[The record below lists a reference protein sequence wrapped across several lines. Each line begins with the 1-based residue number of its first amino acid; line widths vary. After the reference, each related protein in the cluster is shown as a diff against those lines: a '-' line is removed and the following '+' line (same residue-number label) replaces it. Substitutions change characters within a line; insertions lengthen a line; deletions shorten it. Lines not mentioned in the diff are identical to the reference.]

1 MKTMRVVNI
10 FYEGNF
16 GILNY
21 FTYLCT
27 AFLES
32 VFFHLLDS
40 IKRRLKCRANRA
52 FHTGHGGKN
61 DVS

>member
-1 MKTMRVVNI
+1 MMVVNI
-10 FYEGNF
+10 LYEEIF
-16 GILNY
+16 GSLNY
-21 FTYLCT
+21 FAYFCT
-27 AFLES
+27 AFSES

>member
-1 MKTMRVVNI
+1 MRVVNI
-10 FYEGNF
+10 LYEGNF

-27 AFLES
+27 AFWES
-32 VFFHLLDS
+32 VFFHLLNS